1 MLTISITAAF
11 FLLFL
16 YLGNVLQFLTA
27 DAYYMLPVFFI
38 LLWGCSLI
46 YRQANTRSMEVKDF
60 VASAFCVMILY
71 LIYQIFDFP
80 VSKTF
85 FTYYY
90 LIVFL
95 CIELYANSIRFKSL
109 I

>member
-1 MLTISITAAF
+1 MLSIGITAAF

-16 YLGNVLQFLTA
+16 YLGNILQFLNT
-27 DAYYMLPVFFI
+27 DAYYMFPVFVI
-38 LLWGCSLI
+38 LLWGCSMI
-46 YRQANTRSMEVKDF
+46 YKEANTKSLEWKDF
-60 VASAFCVMILY
+60 VVTTFCVLILY
-71 LIYQIFDFP
+71 IIYQMFDFTLG
-80 VSKTF
+80 KTF